1 MTISLDEEALTAHRH
16 FPWSH
21 NYVALAYKA
30 SGQLEK
36 AKEMAGQAMIYESP
50 WDEQDRAD
58 VREFH
63 REHFF

>member
-16 FPWSH
+16 IPWSH

-30 SGQLEK
+30 SGQLEI

-50 WDEQDRAD
+50 
-58 VREFH
+58 
-63 REHFF
+63 